1 MLALPESSDEARQGN
16 AAPEIIQGGV
26 VFTPAKSSPSHWH
39 HPDQFRAWFAIG
51 SIALLFA
58 TIIFAFIAAI
68 WGTDSDWTHVKDL
81 LTMVLPVE
89 AAIVGG
95 AVSFYF
101 ASRPA

>member
-1 MLALPESSDEARQGN
+1 MLALPEPSDNVKQSS
-16 AAPEIIQGGV
+16 AAPEVISGGV
-26 VFTPAKSSPSHWH
+26 VFTPVETHRSHWH

-58 TIIFAFIAAI
+58 TILLAFFAAI

-101 ASRPA
+101 ASRPN